1 MEGVINFSNLQ
12 ANVQRVKC
20 YIFTTNINYYI
31 MTEFDY
37 VKSDSHLAAYM
48 YGGVVLQ
55 CSQRAKTALDIIA
68 KF

>member
-20 YIFTTNINYYI
+20 YLFTTNINYYI

-37 VKSDSHLAAYM
+37 VKSDSHLAAYSI
-48 YGGVVLQ
+48 VQ
-55 CSQRAKTALDIIA
+55 K
-68 KF
+68 